1 MSHISHAR
9 THPIARQQRT
19 KPHAFAALLAA
30 LAATL
35 LTAPALQAKTLVYC
49 SEGSP
54 ENFSP
59 AINTTGTSFD
69 AARPVYDKL
78 TEFARGSTQV
88 EPGLA
93 ESWTVSPDGRVF
105 TFKLRKGVKFHS
117 GVNGFKPTRDFN
129 ADDVL
134 FSFERQWKADHPY
147 AKVSGG
153 KYDYFADMGLN
164 EDLASIDKIDP
175 MTVRITLK
183 KANVTMLANLAM
195 DFASIAS
202 AEYAEMLA
210 KSGKKEQFDQQPVG
224 TGPFS
229 FVAYQK
235 DAVIRFKANKDYWG
249 PAGEK
254 ALVDDL
260 VFAITPDP
268 TARYSKLKTGECHFV
283 IAPRPADLPEMQKD
297 PALKLI
303 NQPGLNIAYWAF
315 NTQKPPFDKKEV
327 RQAMSMAI
335 DKAAIIKDV
344 YLGAGQAAKN
354 LIPPT
359 LWSYN
364 DAVKD
369 YAFDSAKAKA
379 MLAAAGVKTPLE
391 IDLWYMPV
399 QRPYNPNAK
408 RIAEM
413 MQADLA
419 KIGVNAKLVT
429 YEWGEYRKRMQQGE
443 HITGMLGWTGDN
455 GDPDNFFFLHG
466 CEAARMGGQNLSKW
480 CNKAFDE
487 RLIKARS
494 LADVKARTKLY
505 QEMQVIEHEEAP
517 DFKIAHSVVYE
528 AMRKEVSGY
537 KQSPFGSHQFNG
549 VELK

>member
-1 MSHISHAR
+1 MFEPASTRSAIRILSV
-9 THPIARQQRT
+9 PL
-19 KPHAFAALLAA
+19 ALAAA
-30 LAATL
+30 LAA
-35 LTAPALQAKTLVYC
+35 APAQAKTFVYC

-54 ENFSP
+54 ENFTP
-59 AINTTGTSFD
+59 ALNTTGTSFD

-78 TEFARGSTQV
+78 TQFTRGSTQV

-93 ESWTVSPDGRVF
+93 ESWTVSPDAKVF

-117 GVNGFKPTRDFN
+117 GVGGFRPTRDFD

-147 AKVSGG
+147 AKISGG
-153 KYDYFADMGLN
+153 KYDYFADMGLK
-164 EDLASIDKIDP
+164 DDVLSIEKVDP
-175 MTVRITLK
+175 LTVRITLK
-183 KANVTMLANLAM
+183 KPNVTMLANLAM
-195 DFASIAS
+195 DFASIHS
-202 AEYAEMLA
+202 AEYADSLS
-210 KSGKKEQFDQQPVG
+210 KQNKKEQFDQIPVG

-235 DAVIRFKANKDYWG
+235 DAVIRFKANPAYWG
-249 PAGEK
+249 PASER

-260 VFAITPDP
+260 VYAITPDP
-268 TARYSKLKTGECHFV
+268 TARYSKLKAGECHFV

-297 PALKLI
+297 ATLQVI
-303 NQPGLNIAYWAF
+303 NKPGLNIAYWAF
-315 NTQKPPFDKKEV
+315 NNQKPPFDKKEV
-327 RQAMSMAI
+327 RQAFSMAI
-335 DKAAIIKDV
+335 DKAAIIRDV

-364 DAVKD
+364 DTVKD
-369 YAFDSAKAKA
+369 YPFDAAKAKEL
-379 MLAAAGVKTPLE
+379 LAKAGVKTPLE

-466 CEAARMGGQNLSKW
+466 CEAARPGGQNLSKW
-480 CNKAFDE
+480 CNKEFDS
-487 RLIKARS
+487 RLEKART
-494 LADVKARTKLY
+494 LADVKERTKLY
-505 QEMQVIEHEEAP
+505 QEMQQIEKDDAP

-528 AMRKEVSGY
+528 VMRKEVGGY

-549 VELK
+549 VDLK

>member
-1 MSHISHAR
+1 MTSTFKMR
-9 THPIARQQRT
+9 TST
-19 KPHAFAALLAA
+19 FALATLAA
-30 LAATL
+30 CLAL
-35 LTAPALQAKTLVYC
+35 PLQAKTLVYC

-54 ENFSP
+54 ENFTP

-78 TEFARGSTQV
+78 TEFTRGSTQV

-93 ESWTVSPDGRVF
+93 QSWTVSPDAKVF
-105 TFKLRKGVKFHS
+105 TFKLRPGVKFHS
-117 GVNGFKPTRDFN
+117 GVGGFKPTRDFN

-134 FSFERQWKADHPY
+134 FSFERQWKDDHPY

-153 KYDYFADMGLN
+153 KYDYFADMGLK
-164 EDLASIDKIDP
+164 DDVLSIEKLDP
-175 MTVRITLK
+175 LTVRITLK
-183 KANVTMLANLAM
+183 KPNVTMLANLAM
-195 DFASIAS
+195 DFASIHS
-202 AEYAEMLA
+202 AEYADFLA
-210 KSGKKEQFDQQPVG
+210 KAGKKEQLDQVPVG

-229 FVAYQK
+229 FVVYQK
-235 DAVIRFKANKDYWG
+235 DAVIRYKANPTYW
-249 PAGEK
+249 GEK

-260 VFAITPDP
+260 VFAITPDA
-268 TARYSKLKTGECHFV
+268 TARYSKLKAGECHFSV
-283 IAPRPADLPEMQKD
+283 APRPADLPEMEKD
-297 PALKLI
+297 AALKVI
-303 NQPGLNIAYWAF
+303 HQPGLNVAYWAF
-315 NTQKPPFDKKEV
+315 NTQKPPLDKKEV
-327 RQAMSMAI
+327 RQALSMAI

-359 LWSYN
+359 MWSYN
-364 DAVKD
+364 EGVKD
-369 YAFDSAKAKA
+369 WPHDPAKAKEL
-379 MLAAAGVKTPLE
+379 LAKAGVKTPLE

-419 KIGVNAKLVT
+419 KIGVNAKLVS

-443 HITGMLGWTGDN
+443 HMTGMLGWTGDN

-466 CEAARMGGQNLSKW
+466 CEAARPGGQNLSKW
-480 CNKAFDE
+480 CNKEFDT
-487 RLIKARS
+487 RLNKARA
-494 LADVKARTKLY
+494 LADNKERTKLY
-505 QEMQVIEHEEAP
+505 QEMQAIEREEAP

-528 AMRKEVSGY
+528 VMRKEVSGY